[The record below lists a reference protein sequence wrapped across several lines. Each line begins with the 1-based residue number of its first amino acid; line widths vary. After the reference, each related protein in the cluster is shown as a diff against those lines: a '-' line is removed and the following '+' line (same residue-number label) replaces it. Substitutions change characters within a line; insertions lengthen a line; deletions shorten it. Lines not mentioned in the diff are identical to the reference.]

1 LGKPFWAM
9 SGDFL
14 DFFREFLGGV
24 ILYNTEIYTTFLIQR
39 GNYIY

>member
-1 LGKPFWAM
+1 M

-14 DFFREFLGGV
+14 DFFREFLGDV